1 MPACGRGVRI
11 LASERRSAVRVPV
24 AWSRRACE
32 ERAAFVFV
40 RGREVLATSLV
51 RLFEYDLQ
59 PCMAPDGYFKVNVK
73 THVESWNL
81 PLPEG
86 CPEAFEE
93 HGAFTPP
100 PLVPSRPEAAPDAA
114 PQPHSIWCDRS
125 RRGLRRR
132 GGRGRRV
139 SAGSCA
145 ATCLPAGSA

>member
-1 MPACGRGVRI
+1 MSLSRGRDAPA
-11 LASERRSAVRVPV
+11 SS
-24 AWSRRACE
+24 E

-59 PCMAPDGYFKVNVK
+59 PCMAPDGYFKVNVD
-73 THVESWNL
+73 SWNL

-100 PLVPSRPEAAPDAA
+100 PLWSPPAPKPPQTPLRSRTPSGATEAAVASEGEAA
-114 PQPHSIWCDRS
+114 EGAP
-125 RRGLRRR
+125 
-132 GGRGRRV
+132 V

>member
-1 MPACGRGVRI
+1 MSLSRGRDAPA
-11 LASERRSAVRVPV
+11 SS
-24 AWSRRACE
+24 E

-59 PCMAPDGYFKVNVK
+59 PCMAPDGYFKVNVD
-73 THVESWNL
+73 SWNL

-93 HGAFTPP
+93 HGAFTLP

-132 GGRGRRV
+132 GGRGRTGVGGQLRRHV
-139 SAGSCA
+139 LAC
-145 ATCLPAGSA
+145 AGSA